1 MSIKKYE
8 AFLKTAQLGS
18 LTRAAEA
25 LHSTQSRIS
34 HILRELEEEFG
45 FSLMQRSRGG
55 IRLTEAG
62 ERLMPLMKEILQKQ
76 QELET
81 LAADIRE
88 AEAGVVRIGVFS
100 SVAVQWLPG
109 MLESFQTTHPKAEVQ
124 ILSGDYDDLDRW
136 LQSGDV
142 DLSFVTLPAPDGMQV
157 IPLQVDSLVVILP
170 RGHQLAKYEAVPIPE
185 LRSEPFISLRQSSN
199 HDIHR
204 ALDKAGV
211 QPHIRYST
219 RDDYALIAMVQQ
231 GLGVSIVPELLIG
244 SRREGIEVRPL
255 SPAATRTIALA
266 IPSPDPLPVVS
277 AFAET
282 AVEWLKKNA

>member
-1 MSIKKYE
+1 LSIKKYE

-142 DLSFVTLPAPDGMQV
+142 DLSFVTLPAPNGMQV

>member
-1 MSIKKYE
+1 LSIKKYE

>member
-142 DLSFVTLPAPDGMQV
+142 DLSFVTLPAPDGIRGFCGLCRHTWAFPVPQNA
-157 IPLQVDSLVVILP
+157 IGSCPCLWLHQKYALLQAPFPLGELPAPRPDGQRLCRIYGYTLQAPGCLILP
-170 RGHQLAKYEAVPIPE
+170 R
-185 LRSEPFISLRQSSN
+185 
-199 HDIHR
+199 
-204 ALDKAGV
+204 
-211 QPHIRYST
+211 
-219 RDDYALIAMVQQ
+219 
-231 GLGVSIVPELLIG
+231 
-244 SRREGIEVRPL
+244 
-255 SPAATRTIALA
+255 
-266 IPSPDPLPVVS
+266 
-277 AFAET
+277 
-282 AVEWLKKNA
+282 